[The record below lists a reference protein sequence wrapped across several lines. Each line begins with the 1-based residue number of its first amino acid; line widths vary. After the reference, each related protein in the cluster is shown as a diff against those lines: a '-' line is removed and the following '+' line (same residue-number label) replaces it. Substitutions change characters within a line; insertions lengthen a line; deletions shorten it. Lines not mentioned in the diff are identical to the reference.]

1 MFDTMTLTKIGG
13 SLTSA
18 LLVFMLAG
26 WFTESVYSGGAP
38 ADGVQGYVIDTGDDD
53 APAEPV
59 DEGPSFEE
67 VYASADPAAGQTA
80 FRPCA
85 ACHSVNAGENK
96 SGPSLHGVVGRAPGT
111 EEGFSYSA
119 GFSDLNDAWTP
130 EELEAFIESP
140 RGYDPDTK
148 MTYAGMRSMTD
159 RANLIAYLATLTD

>member
-18 LLVFMLAG
+18 LLVFMVAG
-26 WFTESVYSGGAP
+26 WFTEAVYSGGTP

-53 APAEPV
+53 GPAEPV

-67 VYASADPAAGQTA
+67 VFASADPAAGQTA

-85 ACHSVNAGENK
+85 ACHSVAAGENK
-96 SGPSLHGVVGRAPGT
+96 SGPSLHGVVGSVPASV
-111 EEGFSYSA
+111 EGFAYSA
-119 GFSDLNDAWTP
+119 GFADLNDAWTP
-130 EELEAFIESP
+130 EELDAFIEAP
-140 RGYDPDTK
+140 RSYAPGTN
-148 MTYAGMRSMTD
+148 MSYAGMRSLND